1 MIEQKAYTL
10 ICKTNHPVVV
20 QPSCIRKSSWQIHMN
35 SLIEKGKIKKPRE
48 HDEKGSIETDYEMRF
63 LDENAARDVFFLQE
77 SIIRSLRESEIF
89 KGHDGDY
96 LEELFLL
103 ERSAIGVLTNEGLIA
118 YNLIHIPSDDEDNLG
133 MDLKFSKQELKR
145 VIHLQASAV
154 HPAYRG
160 NALQTRM
167 IKTHL
172 AVIRSLG
179 FEHVCCTVSPKNP
192 VSLRNVLAAGFQIR
206 ALKPKFH
213 GWWRFIMH
221 NNILHPATFSGEEIK
236 INGSDIHGQ
245 LSLLD
250 KGFSGS
256 EMILLPDGYEICY
269 RRNCTSL

>member
-1 MIEQKAYTL
+1 
-10 ICKTNHPVVV
+10 
-20 QPSCIRKSSWQIHMN
+20 MN

-89 KGHDGDY
+89 KGHDGGY

-118 YNLIHIPSDDEDNLG
+118 YNLIHIPSDDLDNLG
-133 MDLKFSKQELKR
+133 TDLKFSKQELKR

-192 VSLRNVLAAGFQIR
+192 ASLRNVLAAGFQIR

-221 NNILHPATFSGEEIK
+221 KNILHPATFSGEEIK

-250 KGFSGS
+250 KGFSGT
-256 EMILLPDGYEICY
+256 EMIFLPDGYEICY